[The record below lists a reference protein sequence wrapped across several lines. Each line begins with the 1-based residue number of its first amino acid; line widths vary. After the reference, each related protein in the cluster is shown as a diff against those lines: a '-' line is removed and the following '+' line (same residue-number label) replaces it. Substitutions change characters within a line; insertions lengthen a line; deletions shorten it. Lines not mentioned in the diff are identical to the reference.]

1 MSKGYATKR
10 NFAFLRELSAA
21 DAQLAERAMDQDE
34 KRRRKVDDA
43 RAKALEAAQEDA
55 HRRLRDLV
63 GKKDWA
69 SLRKA
74 MREQRLEVRH
84 LLQPPK
90 GIGRNPAQ
98 LNTAR
103 KRKAD
108 ALLRELGVNRQK
120 LIKIGSAFQEQVEK
134 ISTPVHGTVVPGYY
148 TPNNIA
154 KWTNLS
160 SLNRAPLPWGVAPPV
175 DDPNDPHRWFLFQP
189 PFFSFPDS
197 FVPVEGG
204 ISVSATHFSSAFAGY
219 VGHDVS
225 MRLGD
230 GDSFD
235 LASADVDTRVCLM
248 FEAAA
253 NGPLEILIDAQ
264 NASGTHDLETRDEFG
279 WSETWT
285 HQANYLTAQV
295 LHPLVGDRLL
305 AEMSSFDNNDIET
318 TEHQETLITGHHYF
332 LHAATTGPVEAG
344 QSVAILVGSHNW
356 EKCVCNDVGYES
368 DTSFHWTIRSV
379 QVRTRN

>member
-1 MSKGYATKR
+1 MSEGYATKR
-10 NFAFLRELSAA
+10 NFALLRELSAA
-21 DAQLAERAMDQDE
+21 DAQLAERAMDKDE
-34 KRRRKVDDA
+34 KRRRKVDDT
-43 RAKALEAAQEDA
+43 RAKALETAHEDA

-90 GIGRNPAQ
+90 GIGRDPAQ

-108 ALLRELGVNRQK
+108 ALLRKLGVNRQK
-120 LIKIGSAFQEQVEK
+120 LIGIGSAFQKQVEK
-134 ISTPVHGTVVPGYY
+134 ISAPVSGTIVPGYY

-154 KWTNLS
+154 KWMNLS
-160 SLNRAPLPWGVAPPV
+160 PLNQAPLPWGVAPPV

-204 ISVSATHFSSAFAGY
+204 ISVSATHSSTPFAGY

-230 GDSFD
+230 ADSLD
-235 LASADVDTRVCLM
+235 VASADVDTRIGFI
-248 FEAAA
+248 FEAVT
-253 NGPLEILIDAQ
+253 NGPLEIIIDAQ
-264 NASGTHDLETRDEFG
+264 NASGTHYLKTRDEFG
-279 WSETWT
+279 WSSTWT
-285 HQANYLTAQV
+285 LQANYLTAQV

-305 AEMSSFDNNDIET
+305 AEMSSLDNKNIDT
-318 TEHQETLITGHHYF
+318 TEHQALITGHHYF
-332 LHAATTGPVEAG
+332 LHATTTGPVEAG
-344 QSVAILVGSHNW
+344 QSVAILVGTHNW

-368 DTSFHWTIRSV
+368 DTSFHWTINSV
-379 QVRTRN
+379 QVRTRD